1 MYCKN
6 PEPKWKP
13 SFFTAW
19 QARRFSRSFPIGRS
33 AVAAFAAVLL
43 ICAFIVP
50 SAALP
55 AAAISV
61 SARHPIS
68 ITEASLYV
76 TRTKAIMRIQ
86 MFAEDLLL
94 FQGLEPDDQDRV
106 SAEDLR
112 RGLEQHRAFLLER
125 VTLRDADGLPIAGQV
140 TDLKP
145 FEIPTEGIVTSDL
158 MKHSAT
164 YELEF
169 SFTMPPEFLTI
180 QQDISDENFIIPS
193 EMKLIVHQAGTAL
206 NHTESLQPGASTTIR
221 FDWQQALSED
231 ASEAEWDSW
240 FEKQRE
246 ATLGIT
252 SYGSVYSFI
261 YIEPTEVRFELLIPL
276 ATLKT
281 ILPVRH
287 RDAAFVEVD
296 EQDAA
301 RDLIRSWLKDENPVT
316 INGTRIMP
324 EFSRIDMYSLSL
336 SDFAA
341 QAVAQR
347 VSMASGRVG
356 IILRYRTPDDAVRDA
371 TFNWNKFYSTMNK
384 VPAVVVA
391 YPDSMDR
398 FEFSRFNKAEDNTL
412 TWACDPDALPRPVSA
427 VTAVVSAKPTL
438 TIPVGGVLALLL
450 AAVCLRLKSAI
461 VRWTIAGLLVLAA
474 AVVWQPSAMT
484 IQHPWQMLPE
494 LSPEEANRVFMS
506 LHQGMYRSLD
516 FGSEDR
522 VYDVLAKTVDGDLL
536 EDLYLQ
542 LRQSLEIRDQGGA
555 IARIRSV
562 SYDAGQAADRRE
574 SRADWP
580 GFEYHSTWTVAGT
593 VEHWGHVHERQNQ
606 FHAVFTVEPRDG
618 NWKFTRM
625 DIEGQQQK
633 SARTTLRKF

>member
-1 MYCKN
+1 MSTQRVYSISK
-6 PEPKWKP
+6 
-13 SFFTAW
+13 
-19 QARRFSRSFPIGRS
+19 QDRSCRQSLQTDFP
-33 AVAAFAAVLL
+33 VVFALTAVLL
-43 ICAFIVP
+43 IWTP
-50 SAALP
+50 SAA
-55 AAAISV
+55 SV
-61 SARHPIS
+61 ALRPCSCFVAGKHPIS

-76 TRTKAIMRIQ
+76 TRTKGIMRIQ

-94 FQGLEPDDQDRV
+94 FQGLEPNDQDRILP
-106 SAEDLR
+106 EDLR

-145 FEIPTEGIVTSDL
+145 FEIPPDGILTTDL

-169 SFTMPPEFLTI
+169 TFTKPPEFLTI

-193 EMKLIVHQAGTAL
+193 EMKLNVHQAGTAL
-206 NHTESLQPGASTTIR
+206 NYTEALQPGASTTIR

-231 ASEAEWDSW
+231 ASDQEWETW

-246 ATLGIT
+246 VTLGIT
-252 SYGSVYSFI
+252 SYSSVYSFI
-261 YIEPTEVRFELLIPL
+261 YIEPTEVRLELLIPL

-281 ILPVRH
+281 ILPVKH
-287 RDAAFVEVD
+287 RDPAFVEVD
-296 EQDAA
+296 EQEAV
-301 RDLIRSWLKDENPVT
+301 RDLIRNWLKDENPVT
-316 INGTRIMP
+316 INGTRVVP

-336 SDFAA
+336 SDFAT
-341 QAVAQR
+341 QAAAQR

-371 TFNWNKFYSTMNK
+371 TLSWNKFYSTMNK
-384 VPAVVVA
+384 IPAVVVA

-398 FEFSRFNKAEDNTL
+398 FEFSRFNKPEENTL
-412 TWACDPDALPRPVSA
+412 TWACKPDALPRPV
-427 VTAVVSAKPTL
+427 AVVTVDIPPKPTMAL
-438 TIPVGGVLALLL
+438 PVGGMLSLLL
-450 AAVCLRLKSAI
+450 AAACLRLKSAKIRWGI
-461 VRWTIAGLLVLAA
+461 VGLLVVTAVGVWRPSSLA
-474 AVVWQPSAMT
+474 
-484 IQHPWQMLPE
+484 IEHPWRAPSE
-494 LSPEEANRVFMS
+494 LSDDQVRAVFTS

-522 VYDVLAKTVDGDLL
+522 VYDVLATTVDGELL

-542 LRQSLEIRDQGGA
+542 LRQSLEVRDQGGA

-562 SYDAGQAADRRE
+562 AYDAGEAVDRSVTRTP
-574 SRADWP
+574 WP

-606 FHAVFTVEPRDG
+606 FNAVFTVEPRDG
-618 NWKFTRM
+618 TWKITRM